1 MDLGFTKIDWQHLSD
16 EEVAKMLN
24 LDNRNEEE
32 LVDYYLMVLREYRM
46 AAGIIDDIAAF
57 RDKDDAVRYDRIVKY
72 MEKLPEVKLYLIQ
85 EEKKRL
91 KRKKRRRLIAIRN
104 KALSIVT
111 GKKDKKRSKKQGL
124 ILGLKRKK

>member
-1 MDLGFTKIDWQHLSD
+1 MDLGFKKIDWQHLSD

-32 LVDYYLMVLREYRM
+32 LVDYYLMTLREYRM
-46 AAGIIDDIAAF
+46 AAGIIDDIATF

>member
-1 MDLGFTKIDWQHLSD
+1 MDLGFKKMDWQHLSD

-32 LVDYYLMVLREYRM
+32 LVDYYLMALREYRM
-46 AAGIIDDIAAF
+46 AAGIIDDIATF

-111 GKKDKKRSKKQGL
+111 GKKDKKRRS
-124 ILGLKRKK
+124 

>member
-1 MDLGFTKIDWQHLSD
+1 
-16 EEVAKMLN
+16 
-24 LDNRNEEE
+24 
-32 LVDYYLMVLREYRM
+32 
-46 AAGIIDDIAAF
+46 
-57 RDKDDAVRYDRIVKY
+57 

-91 KRKKRRRLIAIRN
+91 RRKKRRRLIAIRN

>member
-1 MDLGFTKIDWQHLSD
+1 MDLGFKKMDWQHLSD

-32 LVDYYLMVLREYRM
+32 LVDYYLMALREYRM
-46 AAGIIDDIAAF
+46 AEGIIDDIAAF

-111 GKKDKKRSKKQGL
+111 GKKDKKRSKKLGL